1 VQILRNDVK
10 ICLSRIISNL
20 LHKCIQFCIELRI
33 IAYFL
38 SLFGY
43 FIGVENAGKQSQ
55 MRDLLY
61 SPSCAEGNF
70 QFSHISIAGC
80 PLRLEK
86 LENEPFSEFG

>member
-43 FIGVENAGKQSQ
+43 FIGVENAGKAKSN
-55 MRDLLY
+55 
-61 SPSCAEGNF
+61 A
-70 QFSHISIAGC
+70 
-80 PLRLEK
+80 
-86 LENEPFSEFG
+86 

>member
-1 VQILRNDVK
+1 LPIFYLFLDILLVWK
-10 ICLSRIISNL
+10 ML
-20 LHKCIQFCIELRI
+20 E
-33 IAYFL
+33 
-38 SLFGY
+38 
-43 FIGVENAGKQSQ
+43 KQSQ

-86 LENEPFSEFG
+86 LGNEPFSEFG